1 MAKKIRDES
10 QALDQEEVKRNRKFG
25 KNQGIA
31 NKKLKEPKPTLEA
44 AGSEKIEAGHNNT
57 YIIQGRDRPSSLQSG
72 YGGKGATGAGRIDL
86 IAGLASSYRHK
97 DGTFGQPN
105 KETLVNPNFA
115 MDAARVYISQK
126 ADIDQYMGLAPIE
139 GESTEG
145 RSAIG
150 LKADQIRIHSREDI
164 KLVTGRAR
172 IDGAGSDGERLSNG
186 GENKTTKNN
195 GKISFIAGN
204 YTEDEQYFSFNVL
217 EANKGATRTRKK
229 LQPVPK
235 GENLVMCLNEIVDT
249 LTYLT
254 VCIGNNNMAVRQLN
268 TAFMAHVHGV
278 AGVATVPVHSGLPQG
293 VTIQSILGTQAADLG
308 FYKNGLGMIKNTY
321 LNEHDD
327 EVKGALYINSNFV
340 YTT

>member
-10 QALDQEEVKRNRKFG
+10 KALDQEEVKRNKAFG

-31 NKKLKEPKPTLEA
+31 NKKLSEPKPSYEA
-44 AGSEKIEAGHNNT
+44 GGSEKIEEGYNNT

-97 DGTFGQPN
+97 DGSYGQPN

-115 MDAARVYISQK
+115 MDAARIYISQK
-126 ADIDQYMGLAPIE
+126 ADIDQYMGLAPVE
-139 GESTEG
+139 GESIEA

-150 LKADQIRIHSREDI
+150 IKADQIRIHSREDI
-164 KLVTGRAR
+164 KLVTGRSR

-204 YTEDEQYFSFNVL
+204 YTEDEEYFSFNVL
-217 EANKGATRTRKK
+217 DPDRGGTKTRKK

-249 LTYLT
+249 LVYLAT
-254 VCIGNNNMAVRQLN
+254 CIGDNNAVIRQLN
-268 TAFMAHVHGV
+268 LAFMTHVHGV
-278 AGVATVPVHSGLPQG
+278 AGLATVPVHSGLPSST
-293 VTIQSILGTQAADLG
+293 VIQTILGTQASNLN

-321 LNEHDD
+321 LSEHDS